1 MPAAMFAQ
9 RLHRAAVFA
18 AVLALL
24 IMAGCSDGGASQYG
38 DAAGGDV
45 SMPAVTVP
53 ALSATGQA
61 GERAFNSSCVLCHG
75 VNAAGTNQGPPLVH
89 RIYEPGHHQD
99 FAFRNAVRNGVPAHH
114 WQFGDM
120 PALPN
125 VSADDLERIICYVRE
140 LQRANGIFEGEPC
153 PG

>member
-1 MPAAMFAQ
+1 
-9 RLHRAAVFA
+9 
-18 AVLALL
+18 
-24 IMAGCSDGGASQYG
+24 
-38 DAAGGDV
+38 
-45 SMPAVTVP
+45 MPAVTVP
-53 ALSATGQA
+53 ALSAAGQA
-61 GERAFNSSCVLCHG
+61 GERAFNANCVLCHG

-140 LQRANGIFEGEPC
+140 LQQANGIFEGEPC